1 MTSVGRWFGRKG
13 KKEPKDFDRHKTNSM
28 PSSSSSVLVR
38 LISAPWCKRC
48 HDIKPD
54 VVNHC
59 TLAGATLDHVNYDDW
74 DEEDPRRAEIKSLPT
89 ILMSVDGGKT
99 HQVYTAATIED
110 WKVAIFATIQLGGG
124 GLTDVDF

>member
-1 MTSVGRWFGRKG
+1 MTSVGRWCGKKG
-13 KKEPKDFDRHKTNSM
+13 KKESKDFDRHKTNSM
-28 PSSSSSVLVR
+28 PSSSVLVR

-48 HDIKPD
+48 HVIKPD
-54 VVNHC
+54 VVSHC
-59 TLAGATLDHVNYDDW
+59 TLAGATLEHVNYDDW

-89 ILMSVDGGKT
+89 ILMSVDGWAT
-99 HQVYTAATIED
+99 QQVYTAATIED